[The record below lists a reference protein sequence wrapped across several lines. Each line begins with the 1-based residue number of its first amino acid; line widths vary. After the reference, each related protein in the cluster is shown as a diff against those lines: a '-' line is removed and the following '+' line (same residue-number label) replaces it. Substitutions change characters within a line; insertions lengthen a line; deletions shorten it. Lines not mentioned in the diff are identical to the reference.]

1 MFAPKDILI
10 GETGWPSEGRQRET
24 ALPSRVNEA
33 RFIRGFVH
41 MAEQNGWRY
50 NLIEAF
56 DQPWKRQSE
65 GAVGG
70 YWGLF
75 DADRQDKGVLAGAVS
90 NLPNW
95 PLWLGLSEVLFAAGL
110 LLGGRPAN
118 ARSAMLQP
126 FATALGS
133 LCIGL
138 WGEQALVSSRSAW
151 EYLWAAGLIGLNLL
165 VLAHASLALAE
176 RRGLR
181 ERLFAWL
188 DARSGW
194 WLAATGFAG
203 AVMALELVFDARYR
217 SFPSAALLFPA
228 LVYLCRPAAGPR
240 RETLLLTAMI
250 GAGIAPQLV
259 QEGLGNIQALGWAGV
274 SLLLT
279 AALWRGL
286 HGQRAATAKS
296 SVESGQP
303 HTV

>member
-1 MFAPKDILI
+1 M
-10 GETGWPSEGRQRET
+10 
-24 ALPSRVNEA
+24 
-33 RFIRGFVH
+33 
-41 MAEQNGWRY
+41 
-50 NLIEAF
+50 
-56 DQPWKRQSE
+56 
-65 GAVGG
+65 
-70 YWGLF
+70 
-75 DADRQDKGVLAGAVS
+75 LAGPVS
-90 NLPNW
+90 NLPHW
-95 PLWLGLSEVLFAAGL
+95 PLWLGLSGVLFAAGL

-118 ARSAMLQP
+118 RRAALLQP
-126 FATALGS
+126 FAAALGA

-138 WGEQALVSSRSAW
+138 WGEQALVSSRDTW
-151 EYLWAAGLIGLNLL
+151 EYLWAAGLIGLNLI
-165 VLAHASLALAE
+165 VLAHACLALTE

-188 DARSGW
+188 EARSGW
-194 WLAATGFAG
+194 WLAVTGFAG